1 MRALATAL
9 VTTGLLAG
17 LLATASPAAAGTTTT
32 VSTETEPARALSSYT
47 TTSDGVPRFRIGETE
62 LPPPVAAG
70 QAFLGELEWRSGTVL
85 RRVRVYVPSTAKPT
99 APLLVSLHGLRN
111 TVSQAERQQRW
122 RQGAF
127 ERGAVV
133 AWAGGLESSWNAHGC
148 CGAARDTGVDDDAY
162 LDRVRAIVAALH
174 PVDRR
179 RVFLAGFSNGAM
191 MAYRYACERP
201 GVVAGILAVAG
212 TMTSPCRPRSAVAVL
227 SVHGTADTRV
237 PLGGTAWSA
246 ALGTRLPPARDAVR
260 RYAAVG
266 SGVRSVI
273 RTGLG
278 HAWPTTSQGYDAT
291 GQGWRFLMAHPRP

>member
-1 MRALATAL
+1 VRALATAI
-9 VTTGLLAG
+9 VTIGLLAV
-17 LLATASPAAAGTTTT
+17 ASPAAAGTTVTT
-32 VSTETEPARALSSYT
+32 TENEPTRALSAYT
-47 TTSDGVPRFRIGETE
+47 TTSDGVPRFRIGATE

-70 QAFLGELEWRSGTVL
+70 EAFLGELEWRSGTVL

-111 TVSQAERQQRW
+111 TVLQAERQQRW

-133 AWAGGLESSWNAHGC
+133 AWAGGYESSWNAHGC
-148 CGAARDTGVDDDAY
+148 CGPARDTGVDDVAY

-201 GVVAGILAVAG
+201 GVVAGVLAVAG

-237 PLGGTAWSA
+237 PLAGTAWSTT
-246 ALGTRLPPARDAVR
+246 LGTRLPPARDAVR

-273 RTGLG
+273 RSGLA
-278 HAWPTTSQGYDAT
+278 HEWPTTSKGYDAT